1 MSIFFNNIFIS
12 LNFKIKPGQLVAVVG
27 EVGSGK
33 SSLLYSIQN
42 EMHKF
47 RGKINVNGTLAVV
60 SQQAWI
66 QNATVRENILFG
78 LSYNDLFYKE
88 TVDLCGIKSDFVQLA
103 AGDQTEIGEKGTN
116 LSGGQKQRISLSRA
130 VYSDADIYLLDDPL
144 SNVDSK
150 VGKKI
155 YESVIGPKGIL
166 NKKTRIF
173 VTNTFSNL
181 NECDQI
187 ILIDQ
192 GTIVEMGTYEY
203 LAEKSQLFNQLIK
216 NTVQQKSK
224 SIYILFNTIFNSK
237 LDVYFK
243 IFFYIVS

>member
-1 MSIFFNNIFIS
+1 MAII
-12 LNFKIKPGQLVAVVG
+12 G

-47 RGKINVNGTLAVV
+47 KGKINVNGTLAVV

-78 LSYNDLFYKE
+78 LAYNDHFYKRI
-88 TVDLCGIKSDFVQLA
+88 VDLCGIKSDFVQLV
-103 AGDQTEIGEKGTN
+103 AGDQTEIGEKGAN

-155 YESVIGPKGIL
+155 YESVIGPNGIL
-166 NKKTRIF
+166 NKKTRLF

-187 ILIDQ
+187 ILIDE
-192 GTIVEMGTYEY
+192 GRIVEMGTYEC
-203 LAEKSQLFNQLIK
+203 LAQKSQLFNQLIK

-224 SIYILFNTIFNSK
+224 SIYLF
-237 LDVYFK
+237 FK
-243 IFFYIVS
+243 HIDLIYKM